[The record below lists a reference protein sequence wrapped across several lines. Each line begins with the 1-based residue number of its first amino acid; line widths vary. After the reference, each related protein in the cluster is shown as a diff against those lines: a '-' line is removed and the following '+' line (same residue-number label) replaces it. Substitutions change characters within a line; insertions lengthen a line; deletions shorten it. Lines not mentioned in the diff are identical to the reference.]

1 MTDAPHTTPKAA
13 DDVAERP
20 GRREAR
26 DRLTKSAGVVSAAVM
41 TSRVLGLVREVVLAS
56 LFPTGLALDA
66 FNAAFRI
73 PNMLRDLFGEG
84 ALSKAF
90 ITTFTETGVREGE
103 AATWRLANRFVNLL
117 LLATTA
123 VAILGIVF
131 APAIVSVLLP
141 GDGFDVPLP
150 PDESYG
156 FATKRDL
163 TVFLTRLMFP
173 FLPLVSLAAVAMG
186 ILNSR
191 GRFGIPALSSA
202 FFNVGSILVGVAGY
216 MAAPSLGVHPVAA
229 MAVGVLAG
237 GLAQWLVQVPS
248 LRAVGYRWKPELS
261 LSDPGVRRIGRL
273 IGPATLGIAAVQVN
287 VFVNMIFASL
297 GTGWLSWLN
306 VAFRLMY
313 LPIGIFGVA
322 ISTANLPA
330 LSAHLA
336 TGDRSGFRAT
346 FAHSLRL
353 ILVLTIPSS
362 IGLAVLSRP
371 IIGLIYE
378 HGVFTSHDA
387 DMAAG
392 ALAYYAAGLC
402 GYSAIKVVTDGFYAL
417 GDTTTPLRAS
427 VLSIALN
434 VALSALLV
442 LGFGWDH
449 RGLALA
455 TSVAVTVN
463 FVIACV
469 ALRRRAGS
477 LELRSV
483 AIATMKSLAA
493 GAIMAPAA
501 WLAADAAGRAFV
513 DVSTAMRAAQVAA
526 GIGAGIVVYTAVCW
540 MLRVDELRDVVTFRR
555 RNKS

>member
-1 MTDAPHTTPKAA
+1 MNDAPHSPSQHREDPHAGPSPHEAKA
-13 DDVAERP
+13 
-20 GRREAR
+20 
-26 DRLTKSAGVVSAAVM
+26 RLTRSAGVVSAAVM
-41 TSRVLGLVREVVLAS
+41 ASRVLGLAREVILAS

-90 ITTFTETGVREGE
+90 ITTFTETRVRDGE

-117 LLATTA
+117 VIATTL
-123 VAILGIVF
+123 VALLGIVF
-131 APAIVSVLLP
+131 APAIVAVMLP
-141 GDGFDVPLP
+141 GEGFDVPLP

-156 FATKRDL
+156 FATKREL
-163 TVFLTRLMFP
+163 TIFLTRVMFP
-173 FLPLVSLAAVAMG
+173 FLPLVSLAAVSMG

-191 GRFGIPALSSA
+191 HRFGIPALSSA

-216 MAAPSLGVHPVAA
+216 FAAPSLGVHPVVA

-237 GLAQWLVQVPS
+237 GLLQWLVQVPS
-248 LRAVGYRWKPELS
+248 LRSAGYRWKPELS
-261 LSDPGVRRIGRL
+261 LSDPGVRKIGRL
-273 IGPATLGIAAVQVN
+273 IGPATIGIAAVQVN
-287 VFVNMIFASL
+287 VFVNTLFASL

-330 LSAHLA
+330 LAGHA
-336 TGDRSGFRAT
+336 AAGNRPAFRAT

-353 ILVLTIPSS
+353 MFVLTIPSS
-362 IGLAVLSRP
+362 VGLIVLSRP

-402 GYSAIKVVTDGFYAL
+402 GYSAIKIVTDAFYAL
-417 GDTTTPLRAS
+417 GDTTTPLRVS
-427 VLSIALN
+427 VVSIVLN
-434 VALSALLV
+434 VAVSAGLV
-442 LGFGWDH
+442 LGLGWDH

-455 TSVAVTVN
+455 TSMAVSVN
-463 FVIACV
+463 FVVACT
-469 ALRRRAGS
+469 ALRLRTGR
-477 LELRSV
+477 LELRGV
-483 AIATMKSLAA
+483 AVSSFKSLVAA
-493 GAIMAPAA
+493 AAMAPAA
-501 WLAADAAGRAFV
+501 WYASDVAGRAFHAT
-513 DVSTAMRAAQVAA
+513 STAMRAAQVAA
-526 GIGAGIVVYTAVCW
+526 GISAGVVVYAAVGFV
-540 MLRVDELRDVVTFRR
+540 LRVEEFRDLASLGRR
-555 RNKS
+555 R

>member
-1 MTDAPHTTPKAA
+1 MTDPPPTPTESPAA
-13 DDVAERP
+13 DTPRTS
-20 GRREAR
+20 AR
-26 DRLTKSAGVVSAAVM
+26 DDRTRLTRSAGVVSIAVM
-41 TSRVLGLVREVVLAS
+41 ASRLLGLVREVVLAS

-90 ITTFTETGVREGE
+90 ITTFTETGIRDGE

-117 LLATTA
+117 VLVTSA

-131 APAIVSVLLP
+131 APWIVGVMLP
-141 GDGFDVPLP
+141 GEGFDVPLP
-150 PDESYG
+150 PGDSYG
-156 FATKRDL
+156 FATKREL

-186 ILNSR
+186 MLNSR
-191 GRFGIPALSSA
+191 HRFGIPALSSA

-216 MAAPSLGVHPVAA
+216 LAAPMLGIHPVVA

-237 GLAQWLVQVPS
+237 GLLQWLVQVPS
-248 LRAVGYRWKPELS
+248 LRSIGYRWKPELS
-261 LSDPGVRRIGRL
+261 LSDPGVRKIGRL
-273 IGPATLGIAAVQVN
+273 IGPATIGIAAVQVN
-287 VFVNMIFASL
+287 VFVNTLFASL

-330 LSAHLA
+330 LAGHAAS
-336 TGDRSGFRAT
+336 GDRSAFRAT

-353 ILVLTIPSS
+353 MLVLTIPSS
-362 IGLAVLSRP
+362 VGLAVLSRP

-378 HGVFTSHDA
+378 HGVFTAHDA
-387 DMAAG
+387 DMGAA
-392 ALAYYAAGLC
+392 ALAYYSAGLC
-402 GYSAIKVVTDGFYAL
+402 GYSAIKIVTDAFYAL
-417 GDTTTPLRAS
+417 GDTTTPLRVSA
-427 VLSIALN
+427 LSIALN
-434 VALSALLV
+434 IAMSASLV
-442 LGFGWDH
+442 LGLGWDH

-455 TSVAVTVN
+455 TSVAVSVN
-463 FVIACV
+463 FVIACL
-469 ALRRRAGS
+469 ALRMRAGR

-483 AIATMKSLAA
+483 AVASVKSAIAAA
-493 GAIMAPAA
+493 AMAPAA
-501 WLAADAAGRAFV
+501 WLASDAAGRAFASA
-513 DVSTAMRAAQVAA
+513 STAMRAAQVAA
-526 GIGAGIVVYTAVCW
+526 GIGAGVVVYLAAGW
-540 MLRVDELRDVVTFRR
+540 LLRIAELRDLASFGRQTR
-555 RNKS
+555 